1 MVKAKD
7 LRTPQEIN
15 EQLIKDYRETFN
27 TASGK
32 RVMEDLELRFFYRTS
47 IVSNLEHIMTYR
59 SGLRDAVCH
68 IKTLV
73 ETDIKRLRELMEEMQ
88 KEQDLEPEL

>member
-1 MVKAKD
+1 MSKLKD
-7 LRTPQEIN
+7 QKSPLEVN

-47 IVSNLEHIMTYR
+47 IVSNIEHIMTYR

-68 IKTLV
+68 IKSMV
-73 ETDIKRLRELMEEMQ
+73 ETDIKRLRELMEEME
-88 KEQDLEPEL
+88 KLQDLEPEL